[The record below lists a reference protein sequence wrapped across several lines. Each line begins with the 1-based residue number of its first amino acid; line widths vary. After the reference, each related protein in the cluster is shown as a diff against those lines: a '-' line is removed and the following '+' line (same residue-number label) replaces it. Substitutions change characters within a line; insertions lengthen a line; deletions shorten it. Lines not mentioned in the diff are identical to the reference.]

1 MLKLIRKAVKK
12 RQAAASEKARQAA
25 EAEQARRADEAEEAR
40 HAALAEHARQLAED
54 ERARQIAEYGEFKGI
69 PLRIHALATEKERPP
84 VVSGNGQPTF
94 LSAKEYVTVAFM
106 ETPVR
111 YEADLPD
118 LNPGDKVFREDGIT
132 YTIAGDYDS
141 LISPD
146 GIYYDPMTLK
156 PYSDQEKAAVM
167 CEEYD
172 IYASMGLAMRS
183 SRHRAKLDE
192 YYGELALN
200 GEIDG
205 ENGLT
210 AEQARR
216 IQIKIRKFDKEDE
229 EAILAAYD

>member
-1 MLKLIRKAVKK
+1 MLKPSAN
-12 RQAAASEKARQAA
+12 SEK
-25 EAEQARRADEAEEAR
+25 E
-40 HAALAEHARQLAED
+40 
-54 ERARQIAEYGEFKGI
+54 
-69 PLRIHALATEKERPP
+69 TET
-84 VVSGNGQPTF
+84 VVS
-94 LSAKEYVTVAFM
+94 L
-106 ETPVR
+106 ETPVL

-118 LNPGDKVFREDGIT
+118 LNPGDKVIREDGIT

-156 PYSDQEKAAVM
+156 PYSDQQKAAVM

-229 EAILAAYD
+229 EAMLAAYD